1 MLVNDVIH
9 RLRIR
14 ANEARDH
21 GQMYLAED
29 LRLAIV
35 ALEQLEREAA
45 LGRRPKPAPEQPSAV
60 TAEPS
65 SSCHQATR

>member
-1 MLVNDVIH
+1 MRVEDVIH

-21 GQMYLAED
+21 GQPHLADD

-35 ALEQLEREAA
+35 TMEQLEREAI
-45 LGRRPKPAPEQPSAV
+45 LSRRAA
-60 TAEPS
+60 
-65 SSCHQATR
+65 ATQEATGAKA